1 MPSLTSKD
9 GTCPCNACRVLHLM
23 YHDVGWLT
31 PRIAA
36 ALYVDIPE
44 TKHSAYFIHTSSGS
58 LVSPKILPWPGT
70 NVRPQCLHL

>member
-1 MPSLTSKD
+1 MTSKE
-9 GTCPCNACRVLHLM
+9 GTCPFSACRVLHLM

-44 TKHSAYFIHTSSGS
+44 TKHSA
-58 LVSPKILPWPGT
+58 
-70 NVRPQCLHL
+70 